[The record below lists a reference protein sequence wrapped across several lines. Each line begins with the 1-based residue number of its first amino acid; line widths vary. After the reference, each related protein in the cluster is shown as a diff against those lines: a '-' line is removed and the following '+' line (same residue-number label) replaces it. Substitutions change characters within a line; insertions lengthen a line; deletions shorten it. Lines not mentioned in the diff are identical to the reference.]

1 MDNGMKNNVELMNLY
16 WTTAGIFP
24 GRGEISRFDF
34 MDRVQAAARA
44 GFKGIGIWHTDLEHI
59 LQHRTLKEMKKIL
72 DDNGI
77 KHVELEFLT
86 DWFLDGARKAESDSR
101 KKRLFEASEMLHAK
115 HIKVGDFYNSTCPMF
130 HVIEAFAALCTE
142 AENYGATIGF
152 EIMGC
157 AMIDNIKDALTMV
170 ETAGAINGGL
180 IIDIYQVANLGMTF
194 EEISCI
200 PLKYLTNV
208 ELNDGTLP
216 GSQNHDPSNRRFCGE
231 GEYDIKGLINC
242 VNNMGYTGP
251 WGVEVISEKLAMLSL
266 KELSTRAF
274 NTTMTEFSDPFLRQ

>member
-1 MDNGMKNNVELMNLY
+1 MNTDMDLMCLY

-34 MDRVQAAARA
+34 KDRVQAATRA
-44 GFKGIGIWHTDLEHI
+44 GFTGIGIWHTDLEHI
-59 LQHRTLKEMKKIL
+59 LQFRTLREMKKIL

-86 DWFLDGARKAESDSR
+86 DWFLDGARRAESDSR
-101 KKRLFEASEMLHAK
+101 RKRLFEASEALHAK
-115 HIKVGDFYNSTCPMF
+115 HVKVGDFYNATCPM
-130 HVIEAFAALCTE
+130 HRIAEAFATLCQE

-157 AMIDNIKDALTMV
+157 AMIDNIKDAV
-170 ETAGAINGGL
+170 SIVKTAGAKNGGL
-180 IIDIYQVANLGMTF
+180 IIDIYQVANLGMTY
-194 EEISCI
+194 EEIASI
-200 PLKYLTNV
+200 PLAHLAGV

-216 GSQNHDPSNRRFCGE
+216 GSPDHDPSNRRFCGE

-242 VNNMGYTGP
+242 VKNMGYKGP
-251 WGVEVISEKLAMLSL
+251 WGVEVISEKLAMLPL

-274 NTTMTEFSDPFLRQ
+274 NTTMAEFID